1 MNRRVLLIDDE
12 PDLRTL
18 GRELLED
25 RGYAV
30 VEAADGAQGL
40 RLLYEVR
47 PDAVILDLG
56 MPGMDGWTALE
67 RIRELSDVPVLILS
81 SESDGLAR
89 VRALRAGADDF
100 LVKPFFAEELLAR
113 IEAVL
118 RRSGARR
125 AGTAGDDGEVF
136 RDGTLTIDFG
146 EHRVHTGLGELELT
160 PLEFRLL
167 TEFVR
172 HPRQVLSHEQLLT
185 RVWRDPSAV
194 APDQVR
200 LYVGYLRRKLG
211 PERDRIETV
220 RGFGYRYLPTT
231 GQ

>member
-1 MNRRVLLIDDE
+1 MNRVLLIDDE
-12 PDLRTL
+12 PDLRAL
-18 GRELLED
+18 GRELLQD
-25 RGYAV
+25 RGYTV
-30 VEAADGAQGL
+30 LEAGDGAEGL
-40 RLLYEVR
+40 RVLYDAR

-81 SESDGLAR
+81 SQSDELQR
-89 VRALRAGADDF
+89 VRGLRAGADDF

-113 IEAVL
+113 IEAL
-118 RRSGARR
+118 LRR
-125 AGTAGDDGEVF
+125 AGRAATDAQREERDVY
-136 RDGTLTIDFG
+136 RDGTLTIDYG
-146 EHRVHTGLGELELT
+146 EHRVRTAEGEVELT

-167 TEFVR
+167 SEFAR
-172 HPRQVLSHEQLLT
+172 HPRQVLSHEQLLAH
-185 RVWRDPSAV
+185 VWRDPSAV

-220 RGFGYRYLPTT
+220 RGFGYRYLPST
-231 GQ
+231 GR